1 MSRRSSV
8 TPSAAKRHSD
18 PRVGKRVSLRDNT
31 LSVPSSYRQSLG
43 DIRDGDTYY
52 KTVHSYP
59 SVSDVQDIT
68 VSIARLGMHRQ
79 GSAAP
84 DSRRGSMLSESR
96 AISPMPGAGSP
107 MQGFESPMPEY
118 IMSRAASIAASA
130 GGTNSTRPQV
140 KIWPEWTE
148 SELAAEKW
156 DGKGG
161 KTEKGK
167 SPVASQL
174 FDDPEGKIDM
184 PSSLKVAKWVRAVDF
199 MAEKVDSTPVVVDPD
214 GMASFDLIKANEHI
228 HESELMRYI
237 ISQVSALWEMSLT
250 QNPPTESVDPAI
262 PMEALAHTW
271 RPWEH
276 IYTSKPQKGPHV
288 PQYSAYGKYVVKLY
302 WMGCWRKLTVDDS
315 LPLDENDRL
324 LLPATTMSHE
334 LWPMLL
340 TKALIKI
347 ASLDYAGGSSS
358 SEFGD
363 CSIVQCLTGW
373 IPESIPLQSFVSS
386 SNNDPFV
393 PASQV
398 LDKYFQLSSQAKD
411 GETPRRVKS
420 ASDASQVVRFLLAQ
434 KRYGHVKEV
443 WELLKVSLPE
453 WKLPLQEW
461 EKELLEQQE
470 LEKKGDEASS
480 PELAK
485 EDKSEKDASSK
496 AEKDPKAKDG
506 KDKGKDP
513 KEKEKGKDKDKKD
526 KDKDKDKK
534 GDKEKTGLEDNIVPE
549 KPEVVVFATY
559 WSPSKYP
566 VKVSVMGEMA
576 NASEKLR
583 QNGLSH
589 LYPHPVCITQTRS
602 CPLEPPPPP
611 EKIPAWKLIRPKKKK
626 TTPSDEPVAEPE
638 PPKPIE
644 CLEITSPFVN
654 YKVSPVPIPTETHRP
669 KSSLE
674 RGGTRSRPGTANP
687 IEETD
692 ENAPEQ
698 EVKKVEEVVKPP
710 EEPVP
715 VEEPVEPVEK
725 PSTPGKE
732 KRKSSGTKR
741 DKDIASREASPG
753 PKKGSAGKPERTKSA
768 RSESRSSK
776 TDEKEKPK
784 APPSESGGLAPPP
797 PADSNATTPDPNA
810 EEGAGE
816 EKPEEEKTPDNDASK
831 PKKVWL
837 DFEQFCKCF
846 KTLYI
851 YHKPNTY
858 KYNHKHGDLKNVTPS
873 VAPIGKGDKK
883 GAPTAAGVNTS
894 SSKTSQTPTHSA
906 PSPTNLHSSSGD
918 DRSPNYLFVDN
929 LKPTDIVILFS
940 AISRLHEPPPLAVD
954 EPKKPHTAGKRG
966 DKPDL
971 EKDTTNMTDL
981 TIDGSVVGRTPAPP
995 PPVTPGT
1002 LVAEPYSWKS
1012 LVTGQPILRLR
1023 TTGNRAAVLSLPP
1036 GRHVLRFMMSSPL
1049 GHTVHLCS
1057 TIPFVFGDEES
1068 VMKELRKE
1076 SCRFV
1081 DNATQVINCIG
1092 KCINS
1097 FSDPEGFKQNWEEL
1111 VTCHCPYRY
1120 DKTMSKQHH
1129 FQIFNQALY
1138 HTLKDGL
1145 SEMLSHD
1152 LAFAWRTFTF
1162 DAVTK
1167 NILGLPTSSRP
1178 GTGGSTRSATKPVK
1192 GEKDKDKKGDADK
1205 KREADKAENQWANRE
1220 MTPDEQIALVKIQ
1233 RNWRGSWVRK
1243 MTQARTP
1250 GTEVNK
1256 KVSETLQK
1264 SWAVLEQNAEQYG
1277 LSLFRYMFKLDPDVM
1292 VKYPFHKDEWNKIS
1306 YDDYSGQYPDHPP
1319 NSWFVVFRDIF
1330 HVTEEMLAVPKMY
1343 VGINTC
1349 MLQVINNDTGE
1360 EIPRVFQKVAP
1371 HVYKKN
1377 KKGYTFVAT
1386 ARTTDQGI
1394 PSGRWRMRM
1403 IGSLSPL
1410 PKPDPSNPSKS
1421 ELNSNFRCIEEKDYY
1436 IPNPKNVI
1444 LRYTVK
1450 VLEDHVGSIQLNTSK
1465 TDVYIKLTVLDKNV
1479 EVASTTGKGHAV
1491 LPAFIFY
1498 RDYDP
1503 NDPRPSS
1510 RASNKDSKEK
1520 GGKGGSK
1527 ENVGK
1532 GGKRTSSAKSI
1543 ERTASRSSHHS
1554 DAALSDGEGDQ
1565 EVKSH
1570 KYVIQATVEK
1580 DSWPLGES
1588 SWAFVQMLKEMEKN
1602 DLKTIR
1608 PEEES
1613 DLEVIEEEKN
1623 SKPSSGFKNKMM
1635 SVRSKMI
1642 TSSTLVKGPTE
1653 SNDVDVA
1660 NKERP
1665 ASPPKQEKVP
1675 ASASTNKSGAKGG
1688 KGGKDKGKDKDKD
1701 GKGSRP
1707 PSQAF
1712 DQSKPHWTLRV
1723 VSDDKESENIEVK
1736 KDTERADEIRAM
1748 KKAWETAQ
1756 PGRAAKAL
1764 QSRLKYLSTHTIKLH
1779 PDKEE
1784 EEGGEEKKSEEEGDV
1799 MPPPTPMSLH
1809 EAGDENLTLEPPRP
1823 PTPKEMLAPLDVSP
1837 FIRKGSRE
1845 PRYLDDEEI
1854 RRRDEEQKQEV
1865 DEYNQFRNQV
1875 KTWRDTDK
1883 QNRNQ
1888 IKIRQ
1893 LEECEELQVILDK
1906 AREEINKP
1914 REAFRQ
1920 TYLEAE
1926 RKRLEDLAEKEAASK
1941 AESETKS
1948 PKRGKSAKGNKS
1960 PGGGKKKK

>member
-1 MSRRSSV
+1 MASKG
-8 TPSAAKRHSD
+8 AKKGASTN
-18 PRVGKRVSLRDNT
+18 RVS
-31 LSVPSSYRQSLG
+31 
-43 DIRDGDTYY
+43 
-52 KTVHSYP
+52 
-59 SVSDVQDIT
+59 
-68 VSIARLGMHRQ
+68 
-79 GSAAP
+79 SATP
-84 DSRRGSMLSESR
+84 RE
-96 AISPMPGAGSP
+96 
-107 MQGFESPMPEY
+107 
-118 IMSRAASIAASA
+118 AASIAASA

-373 IPESIPLQSFVSS
+373 IPESIPLQ
-386 SNNDPFV
+386 
-393 PASQV
+393 
-398 LDKYFQLSSQAKD
+398 
-411 GETPRRVKS
+411 
-420 ASDASQVVRFLLAQ
+420 
-434 KRYGHVKEV
+434 YGHVKEV

-846 KTLYI
+846 KTYNI

-883 GAPTAAGVNTS
+883 GAPTAAG
-894 SSKTSQTPTHSA
+894 
-906 PSPTNLHSSSGD
+906 SSGD

-1277 LSLFRYMFKLDPDVM
+1277 LSLFRFFWNYN
-1292 VKYPFHKDEWNKIS
+1292 PFHKDEWNKIS

-1602 DLKTIR
+1602 DLKI
-1608 PEEES
+1608 
-1613 DLEVIEEEKN
+1613 
-1623 SKPSSGFKNKMM
+1623 
-1635 SVRSKMI
+1635 
-1642 TSSTLVKGPTE
+1642 
-1653 SNDVDVA
+1653 A

-1960 PGGGKKKK
+1960 PGWGKKKK

>member
-1 MSRRSSV
+1 MASKG
-8 TPSAAKRHSD
+8 AKKGASTN
-18 PRVGKRVSLRDNT
+18 RVS
-31 LSVPSSYRQSLG
+31 
-43 DIRDGDTYY
+43 
-52 KTVHSYP
+52 
-59 SVSDVQDIT
+59 
-68 VSIARLGMHRQ
+68 
-79 GSAAP
+79 SATP
-84 DSRRGSMLSESR
+84 RE
-96 AISPMPGAGSP
+96 
-107 MQGFESPMPEY
+107 
-118 IMSRAASIAASA
+118 AASIAASA

-199 MAEKVDSTPVVVDPD
+199 MAEKTPVVVDPD

-373 IPESIPLQSFVSS
+373 IPESIPLQ
-386 SNNDPFV
+386 
-393 PASQV
+393 
-398 LDKYFQLSSQAKD
+398 
-411 GETPRRVKS
+411 
-420 ASDASQVVRFLLAQ
+420 
-434 KRYGHVKEV
+434 YGHVKEV

-846 KTLYI
+846 KTYNI

-1277 LSLFRYMFKLDPDVM
+1277 LSLFRFFWNYN
-1292 VKYPFHKDEWNKIS
+1292 PFHKDEWNKIS

-1602 DLKTIR
+1602 DLKI
-1608 PEEES
+1608 
-1613 DLEVIEEEKN
+1613 
-1623 SKPSSGFKNKMM
+1623 
-1635 SVRSKMI
+1635 
-1642 TSSTLVKGPTE
+1642 
-1653 SNDVDVA
+1653 A

-1960 PGGGKKKK
+1960 PGWGKKKK

>member
-1 MSRRSSV
+1 MPAPSVSSRASSITYGSSSV
-8 TPSAAKRHSD
+8 TLDKRT
-18 PRVGKRVSLRDNT
+18 PR
-31 LSVPSSYRQSLG
+31 SSG
-43 DIRDGDTYY
+43 
-52 KTVHSYP
+52 P
-59 SVSDVQDIT
+59 N
-68 VSIARLGMHRQ
+68 A
-79 GSAAP
+79 
-84 DSRRGSMLSESR
+84 
-96 AISPMPGAGSP
+96 
-107 MQGFESPMPEY
+107 
-118 IMSRAASIAASA
+118 RAASIAASA

-373 IPESIPLQSFVSS
+373 IPESIPLQ
-386 SNNDPFV
+386 
-393 PASQV
+393 
-398 LDKYFQLSSQAKD
+398 
-411 GETPRRVKS
+411 
-420 ASDASQVVRFLLAQ
+420 
-434 KRYGHVKEV
+434 YGHVKEV

-846 KTLYI
+846 KTYNI

-1277 LSLFRYMFKLDPDVM
+1277 LSLFRFFWNYN
-1292 VKYPFHKDEWNKIS
+1292 PFHKDEWNKIS

-1602 DLKTIR
+1602 DLKI
-1608 PEEES
+1608 
-1613 DLEVIEEEKN
+1613 
-1623 SKPSSGFKNKMM
+1623 
-1635 SVRSKMI
+1635 
-1642 TSSTLVKGPTE
+1642 
-1653 SNDVDVA
+1653 A

-1960 PGGGKKKK
+1960 PGWGKKKK

>member
-1 MSRRSSV
+1 MPAPSVSSRASSITYGSSSV
-8 TPSAAKRHSD
+8 TLDKRT
-18 PRVGKRVSLRDNT
+18 PR
-31 LSVPSSYRQSLG
+31 SSG
-43 DIRDGDTYY
+43 
-52 KTVHSYP
+52 P
-59 SVSDVQDIT
+59 N
-68 VSIARLGMHRQ
+68 A
-79 GSAAP
+79 
-84 DSRRGSMLSESR
+84 
-96 AISPMPGAGSP
+96 
-107 MQGFESPMPEY
+107 
-118 IMSRAASIAASA
+118 RAASIAASA

-373 IPESIPLQSFVSS
+373 IPESIPLQ
-386 SNNDPFV
+386 
-393 PASQV
+393 
-398 LDKYFQLSSQAKD
+398 
-411 GETPRRVKS
+411 
-420 ASDASQVVRFLLAQ
+420 
-434 KRYGHVKEV
+434 YGHVKEV

-883 GAPTAAGVNTS
+883 GAPTAAG
-894 SSKTSQTPTHSA
+894 
-906 PSPTNLHSSSGD
+906 SSGD

-1543 ERTASRSSHHS
+1543 ERTAS
-1554 DAALSDGEGDQ
+1554 
-1565 EVKSH
+1565 SH

-1602 DLKTIR
+1602 DLKI
-1608 PEEES
+1608 
-1613 DLEVIEEEKN
+1613 
-1623 SKPSSGFKNKMM
+1623 
-1635 SVRSKMI
+1635 
-1642 TSSTLVKGPTE
+1642 
-1653 SNDVDVA
+1653 A

>member
-1 MSRRSSV
+1 MASKG
-8 TPSAAKRHSD
+8 AKKGASTN
-18 PRVGKRVSLRDNT
+18 RVS
-31 LSVPSSYRQSLG
+31 
-43 DIRDGDTYY
+43 
-52 KTVHSYP
+52 
-59 SVSDVQDIT
+59 
-68 VSIARLGMHRQ
+68 
-79 GSAAP
+79 SATP
-84 DSRRGSMLSESR
+84 RE
-96 AISPMPGAGSP
+96 
-107 MQGFESPMPEY
+107 
-118 IMSRAASIAASA
+118 AASIAASA

-184 PSSLKVAKWVRAVDF
+184 PSSLKVARWVRAVDF
-199 MAEKVDSTPVVVDPD
+199 IAEKVDSTPVVVDPD

-262 PMEALAHTW
+262 PVEALAHTW

-363 CSIVQCLTGW
+363 CSIVQCLTSW
-373 IPESIPLQSFVSS
+373 IPESIPLQ
-386 SNNDPFV
+386 
-393 PASQV
+393 
-398 LDKYFQLSSQAKD
+398 
-411 GETPRRVKS
+411 
-420 ASDASQVVRFLLAQ
+420 
-434 KRYGHVKEV
+434 YGHVKEV
-443 WELLKVSLPE
+443 WELLKLSLPE

-470 LEKKGDEASS
+470 LEKKGEETSS

-513 KEKEKGKDKDKKD
+513 KEKDKGKDKDKKD

-626 TTPSDEPVAEPE
+626 TTPSDEPIAEPE

-741 DKDIASREASPG
+741 DKDKDIASREASPG

-797 PADSNATTPDPNA
+797 PVDSSATTPDPNA
-810 EEGAGE
+810 EEGTGE
-816 EKPEEEKTPDNDASK
+816 EKPEEEKTPDDDASK

-883 GAPTAAGVNTS
+883 GAPTAAG
-894 SSKTSQTPTHSA
+894 
-906 PSPTNLHSSSGD
+906 SSGD

-940 AISRLHEPPPLAVD
+940 AISRLHEPPPTAID

-995 PPVTPGT
+995 PPVNPGT

-1256 KVSETLQK
+1256 KVTETLQK
-1264 SWAVLEQNAEQYG
+1264 SWAILEQNAEQYG

-1503 NDPRPSS
+1503 NEPRPSS
-1510 RASNKDSKEK
+1510 RTSNKDSKEK

-1570 KYVIQATVEK
+1570 KYVIQATVMK

-1602 DLKTIR
+1602 DLKI
-1608 PEEES
+1608 
-1613 DLEVIEEEKN
+1613 
-1623 SKPSSGFKNKMM
+1623 
-1635 SVRSKMI
+1635 
-1642 TSSTLVKGPTE
+1642 
-1653 SNDVDVA
+1653 A

-1675 ASASTNKSGAKGG
+1675 ASASTNKSGTKGG

-1865 DEYNQFRNQV
+1865 EEYNRFRDQV

>member
-1 MSRRSSV
+1 MASKG
-8 TPSAAKRHSD
+8 AKKGASTN
-18 PRVGKRVSLRDNT
+18 RVS
-31 LSVPSSYRQSLG
+31 
-43 DIRDGDTYY
+43 
-52 KTVHSYP
+52 
-59 SVSDVQDIT
+59 
-68 VSIARLGMHRQ
+68 
-79 GSAAP
+79 SATP
-84 DSRRGSMLSESR
+84 RE
-96 AISPMPGAGSP
+96 
-107 MQGFESPMPEY
+107 
-118 IMSRAASIAASA
+118 AASIAASA

-373 IPESIPLQSFVSS
+373 IPESIPLQ
-386 SNNDPFV
+386 
-393 PASQV
+393 
-398 LDKYFQLSSQAKD
+398 
-411 GETPRRVKS
+411 
-420 ASDASQVVRFLLAQ
+420 
-434 KRYGHVKEV
+434 YGHVKEV

-846 KTLYI
+846 KTYNI

-1277 LSLFRYMFKLDPDVM
+1277 LSLFRFFWNYN
-1292 VKYPFHKDEWNKIS
+1292 PFHKDEWNKIS

-1543 ERTASRSSHHS
+1543 ERTAS
-1554 DAALSDGEGDQ
+1554 
-1565 EVKSH
+1565 SH

-1602 DLKTIR
+1602 DLKI
-1608 PEEES
+1608 
-1613 DLEVIEEEKN
+1613 
-1623 SKPSSGFKNKMM
+1623 
-1635 SVRSKMI
+1635 
-1642 TSSTLVKGPTE
+1642 
-1653 SNDVDVA
+1653 A

-1960 PGGGKKKK
+1960 PGWGKKKK

>member
-1 MSRRSSV
+1 MASKG
-8 TPSAAKRHSD
+8 AKKGASTN
-18 PRVGKRVSLRDNT
+18 RVS
-31 LSVPSSYRQSLG
+31 
-43 DIRDGDTYY
+43 
-52 KTVHSYP
+52 
-59 SVSDVQDIT
+59 
-68 VSIARLGMHRQ
+68 
-79 GSAAP
+79 SATP
-84 DSRRGSMLSESR
+84 RE
-96 AISPMPGAGSP
+96 
-107 MQGFESPMPEY
+107 
-118 IMSRAASIAASA
+118 AASIAASA

-184 PSSLKVAKWVRAVDF
+184 PSSLKVARWVRAVDF
-199 MAEKVDSTPVVVDPD
+199 IAEKTPVVVDPD

-262 PMEALAHTW
+262 PVEALAHTW

-363 CSIVQCLTGW
+363 CSIVQCLTSW
-373 IPESIPLQSFVSS
+373 IPESIPLQ
-386 SNNDPFV
+386 
-393 PASQV
+393 
-398 LDKYFQLSSQAKD
+398 
-411 GETPRRVKS
+411 
-420 ASDASQVVRFLLAQ
+420 
-434 KRYGHVKEV
+434 YGHVKEV
-443 WELLKVSLPE
+443 WELLKLSLPE

-470 LEKKGDEASS
+470 LEKKGEETSS

-513 KEKEKGKDKDKKD
+513 KEKDKGKDKDKKD

-626 TTPSDEPVAEPE
+626 TTPSDEPIAEPE

-741 DKDIASREASPG
+741 DKDKDIASREASPG

-797 PADSNATTPDPNA
+797 PVDSSATTPDPNA
-810 EEGAGE
+810 EEGTGE
-816 EKPEEEKTPDNDASK
+816 EKPEEEKTPDDDASK

-940 AISRLHEPPPLAVD
+940 AISRLHEPPPTAID

-995 PPVTPGT
+995 PPVNPGT

-1256 KVSETLQK
+1256 KVTETLQK
-1264 SWAVLEQNAEQYG
+1264 SWAILEQNAEQYG

-1503 NDPRPSS
+1503 NEPRPSS
-1510 RASNKDSKEK
+1510 RTSNKDSKEK

-1570 KYVIQATVEK
+1570 KYVIQATVMK

-1602 DLKTIR
+1602 DLKI
-1608 PEEES
+1608 
-1613 DLEVIEEEKN
+1613 
-1623 SKPSSGFKNKMM
+1623 
-1635 SVRSKMI
+1635 
-1642 TSSTLVKGPTE
+1642 
-1653 SNDVDVA
+1653 A

-1675 ASASTNKSGAKGG
+1675 ASASTNKSGTKGG

-1865 DEYNQFRNQV
+1865 EEYNRFRDQV

>member
-199 MAEKVDSTPVVVDPD
+199 MAEKTPVVVDPD

-373 IPESIPLQSFVSS
+373 IPESIPLQ
-386 SNNDPFV
+386 
-393 PASQV
+393 
-398 LDKYFQLSSQAKD
+398 
-411 GETPRRVKS
+411 
-420 ASDASQVVRFLLAQ
+420 
-434 KRYGHVKEV
+434 YGHVKEV

-858 KYNHKHGDLKNVTPS
+858 KYNHKHGDLK
-873 VAPIGKGDKK
+873 
-883 GAPTAAGVNTS
+883 
-894 SSKTSQTPTHSA
+894 
-906 PSPTNLHSSSGD
+906 SSGD

-1602 DLKTIR
+1602 DLK
-1608 PEEES
+1608 S
-1613 DLEVIEEEKN
+1613 
-1623 SKPSSGFKNKMM
+1623 
-1635 SVRSKMI
+1635 
-1642 TSSTLVKGPTE
+1642 PTE

>member
-1 MSRRSSV
+1 MASKG
-8 TPSAAKRHSD
+8 AKKGASTN
-18 PRVGKRVSLRDNT
+18 RVS
-31 LSVPSSYRQSLG
+31 
-43 DIRDGDTYY
+43 
-52 KTVHSYP
+52 
-59 SVSDVQDIT
+59 
-68 VSIARLGMHRQ
+68 
-79 GSAAP
+79 SATP
-84 DSRRGSMLSESR
+84 RE
-96 AISPMPGAGSP
+96 
-107 MQGFESPMPEY
+107 
-118 IMSRAASIAASA
+118 AASIAASA

-373 IPESIPLQSFVSS
+373 IPESIPLQ
-386 SNNDPFV
+386 
-393 PASQV
+393 
-398 LDKYFQLSSQAKD
+398 
-411 GETPRRVKS
+411 
-420 ASDASQVVRFLLAQ
+420 
-434 KRYGHVKEV
+434 YGHVKEV

-846 KTLYI
+846 KTYNI

-1277 LSLFRYMFKLDPDVM
+1277 LSLFRFFWNYN
-1292 VKYPFHKDEWNKIS
+1292 PFHKDEWNKIS

-1602 DLKTIR
+1602 DLKI
-1608 PEEES
+1608 
-1613 DLEVIEEEKN
+1613 
-1623 SKPSSGFKNKMM
+1623 
-1635 SVRSKMI
+1635 
-1642 TSSTLVKGPTE
+1642 
-1653 SNDVDVA
+1653 A

-1960 PGGGKKKK
+1960 PGWGKKKK